1 MSIST
6 GCKYLASAVSM
17 LAVGT
22 AAFALQTPPPAPA
35 PGAVPPGTRPLLQ
48 RAVLPGTVAG
58 PVANTSPTNI
68 SGAKIHFDATVYD
81 FGKVMAGEQVK
92 HTFYFTNSGREDLV
106 LHNVQ
111 GTCSCTVLGDWTR
124 QVKPGDYGQIPV
136 AFNAPNYSYAATK
149 VIQAVCNDLSQPGGV
164 FPLQLKGIV
173 WKPIETIPA
182 AATLLT
188 GPDSPYAS
196 ATLRI
201 TNHLD
206 QLLVLSAPVS
216 SNPLLGAELRTNTF
230 GWDYQLIISNTAPLA
245 NLGTQGSINLKTS
258 VTNIPLLAITTYAS
272 SRPPLTVVPMRID
285 LGQPPLATNQLKY
298 LTIIN
303 NSTNPVALSEPSVN
317 AAAVN
322 VKAAGAPAPPGDS
335 VKPGSSLEAVDVK
348 ITETQRGRYF
358 TILLKFPTGFELPA
372 GQHGSFT
379 IKTTNPRAPLV
390 TVPIYQALH
399 STPRSA
405 SNPAVLRRPASPI
418 PGTMAAVPRPPRPNA
433 RPAFFPVSPPAR
445 AAGASPTNHVATTN
459 SAGQASP
466 PAEAAAASSTNGPPL
481 PPVPRIP

>member
-1 MSIST
+1 MSIWT
-6 GCKYLASAVSM
+6 RCKYLALAVSM

-35 PGAVPPGTRPLLQ
+35 PGAVAPGTRPLLQ

-68 SGAKIHFDATVYD
+68 SGPRIHFDATVYD
-81 FGKVMAGEQVK
+81 FGKVMAGEKVK

-188 GPDSPYAS
+188 AAGFSVRFSHPPHYQPPGPAS
-196 ATLRI
+196 GALCPGEQQPPLRRRAEDQ
-201 TNHLD
+201 HLW
-206 QLLVLSAPVS
+206 
-216 SNPLLGAELRTNTF
+216 LGLPAHYLQHGGPGKPRH
-230 GWDYQLIISNTAPLA
+230 A
-245 NLGTQGSINLKTS
+245 GSINLKTS

-285 LGQPPLATNQLKY
+285 LGQPPWQ
-298 LTIIN
+298 
-303 NSTNPVALSEPSVN
+303 
-317 AAAVN
+317 
-322 VKAAGAPAPPGDS
+322 
-335 VKPGSSLEAVDVK
+335 
-348 ITETQRGRYF
+348 
-358 TILLKFPTGFELPA
+358 
-372 GQHGSFT
+372 
-379 IKTTNPRAPLV
+379 
-390 TVPIYQALH
+390 
-399 STPRSA
+399 
-405 SNPAVLRRPASPI
+405 
-418 PGTMAAVPRPPRPNA
+418 
-433 RPAFFPVSPPAR
+433 
-445 AAGASPTNHVATTN
+445 PTN
-459 SAGQASP
+459 
-466 PAEAAAASSTNGPPL
+466 
-481 PPVPRIP
+481 